1 MVTFNHDYTLC
12 DDAGVACICQ
22 PERPRQ
28 AERPPAATQVR
39 VRVGALDRA
48 LAAGGGG
55 RAAARAAHALARGT
69 FALAAALD
77 SGAPF
82 AAQLAALR
90 AAAPDD
96 PVVRAA
102 LAPIVDSQAAAAR
115 ARPACWDCISCA
127 HAASPRL
134 SD

>member
-1 MVTFNHDYTLC
+1 MMLVLL
-12 DDAGVACICQ
+12 ASCQ
-22 PERPRQ
+22 PERPRH
-28 AERPPAATQVR
+28 AERPPAAPQVR

-48 LAAGGGG
+48 LAAGGAE
-55 RAAARAAHALARGT
+55 RAAARRAPPRGGGLARGT

-102 LAPIVDSQAAAAR
+102 LAPIADSQAAAAR
-115 ARPACWDCISCA
+115 ARPAGWGCISCA